1 MAIDGRWCPFG
12 GRGPCGE
19 TQERDGWRAPKKK
32 LGSKKTKLGNGLDFS
47 LSTGWERTAGRTR
60 GRHSENGNSKT
71 GQHWSAVVACPILLG
86 LEDKKNA
93 LPLLLPFSFL
103 SFFFFFFFC
112 WLLLRIDRGRRLA
125 SSGHRL
131 IFQEKLGKKKN
142 KKTKSVLVRRLAR
155 LSATSRTHG
164 IRNGI
169 ENSFRFRTIHS
180 EEKKPLKVNPTRR
193 EPTEMTFRRMASSS
207 AGVGFGKERETERM
221 ETDFAF
227 RHSEELLGARPR
239 HGLGRF
245 RHDCECI
252 SSVDLEFSRYDC
264 LELRIGLH
272 SQQHVA
278 SLKHRGGQRNTA
290 NGNVV
295 GPCISPVDL
304 EFTQYDCLE

>member
-103 SFFFFFFFC
+103 SFFFFFFFFC

-131 IFQEKLGKKKN
+131 IFQEKLGKKK
-142 KKTKSVLVRRLAR
+142 KQEDKIGPGP
-155 LSATSRTHG
+155 TSRE
-164 IRNGI
+164 I
-169 ENSFRFRTIHS
+169 
-180 EEKKPLKVNPTRR
+180 
-193 EPTEMTFRRMASSS
+193 
-207 AGVGFGKERETERM
+207 
-221 ETDFAF
+221 
-227 RHSEELLGARPR
+227 
-239 HGLGRF
+239 
-245 RHDCECI
+245 
-252 SSVDLEFSRYDC
+252 
-264 LELRIGLH
+264 IGDESH
-272 SQQHVA
+272 
-278 SLKHRGGQRNTA
+278 QRN
-290 NGNVV
+290 
-295 GPCISPVDL
+295 PKWHRKFISIPYN
-304 EFTQYDCLE
+304 T